1 MTSALRVLYAED
13 NEQDADLT
21 RSHFSA
27 HAPDFEVEIVTTGRA
42 CLARLSET
50 TADVVLLDHHLPD
63 IEGLEVLRTLVRTG
77 VPVPVVL
84 VTGTGDEELA
94 VKALRLGASNYVPK
108 LGRYLETLPDL
119 LRAVIERHRLGSRE
133 GLLGSARHRILYVE
147 HESVDIDLTLRHF
160 AEAAPHFDV
169 DVVMTSGGA
178 LARLGQPPAYDAAL
192 IDLRMLDL
200 GGLEFVR
207 EAGRRHLRLPPF
219 IVTTGKGD
227 EAAAVASLK
236 LGAVDYVLKREG
248 YLDKLVYIIDR
259 AIAHDRLR
267 HTNEQLQVELAERKR
282 VEQSLRESDRR
293 KDEYLGLLSHELR
306 NPLMPI
312 RNSVYV
318 LDRVTPGSDQARQAL
333 MIIDRQVTHL
343 ARLVDDLL
351 DVTRIGRGKIQ
362 LQRTRVELNH
372 LVTRTVEDH
381 RSVFAEREIA
391 LEMRPAAEPLFI
403 DGDATRL
410 AQLVGNLLQNAAKFT
425 GRGGRAT
432 VHVGKDEARHQAVVR
447 VRDTGAGIPKE
458 VLPHLFEPFM
468 QADHTLARSRGG
480 LGLGLAMVK
489 GLVELHGG
497 EVSAHSEGI
506 GKGAEFTVRFPL
518 DQPAPDDAARLPVS
532 RLAGARRRVL
542 VIEDNV
548 DAATSLRQALALDG
562 HLVET
567 AYNGVEGLEK
577 LRAVQ
582 PEIVLCD
589 IGLPG
594 MSGYEVARS
603 IRADAAFGTVV
614 LVAVTGYS
622 QPEEVARAKEAG
634 FDEHIT
640 KPPSMDKLRTLLSL
654 VPERRID
661 LSS

>member
-1 MTSALRVLYAED
+1 MTPTLRVLYAED

-21 RSHFSA
+21 RVHFA
-27 HAPDFEVEIVTTGRA
+27 EHAPDFEVTIVTTGRV
-42 CLARLSET
+42 CLDRLHET
-50 TADVVLLDHHLPD
+50 TVDVLLLDHHLPD
-63 IEGLEVLRTLVRTG
+63 MEGLEVLRTLVRSG

-84 VTGTGDEELA
+84 VTGVGDEELA
-94 VKALRLGASNYVPK
+94 VKALHLGASNYVPK
-108 LGRYLETLPDL
+108 LGRYLDTLPDL
-119 LRAVIERHRLGSRE
+119 LRAVIERHRLGMRE
-133 GLLGSARHRILYVE
+133 GLLGRARHRILYVE
-147 HESVDIDLTLRHF
+147 HESADIDLTLRHF
-160 AEAAPHFDV
+160 AETAPHFDV
-169 DVVMTSGGA
+169 DVIRTSGGA
-178 LARLGQPPAYDAAL
+178 LARLAQLPAYDAAL
-192 IDLRMLDL
+192 IDLRMPDLSGLD
-200 GGLEFVR
+200 FVR
-207 EAGRRHLRLPPF
+207 EAGRRRLQLPPF
-219 IVTTGKGD
+219 IMTTGKGD

-248 YLDKLVYIIDR
+248 YLDKLVYIIER

-282 VEQSLRESDRR
+282 VERALRESDRR

-318 LDRVTPGSDQARQAL
+318 LERVPPGSDQARRAL
-333 MIIDRQVTHL
+333 TIIDRQVGHL

-351 DVTRIGRGKIQ
+351 DVTRIGRGKIE
-362 LQRTRVELNH
+362 LQRTRVEFSL
-372 LVTRTVEDH
+372 LVSRTVEDH

-391 LEMRPAAEPLFI
+391 LEMCPAVEPLFI
-403 DGDATRL
+403 SGDVTRL

-432 VHVGKDEARHQAVVR
+432 VLVSKDEARQQAVVR
-447 VRDTGAGIPKE
+447 VCDTGAGIPKE
-458 VLPHLFEPFM
+458 ILPHLFEPFM

-497 EVSAHSEGI
+497 EVRAHSEGVD
-506 GKGAEFTVRFPL
+506 KGAEFTVRLPL
-518 DQPAPDDAARLPVS
+518 DQQGADDAAPLSVS
-532 RLAGARRRVL
+532 PLAATRRHVL
-542 VIEDNV
+542 VIEDNI

-562 HLVET
+562 HLVEI
-567 AYNGVEGLEK
+567 AYNGAEGLEK
-577 LRAVQ
+577 LRNVGSDV
-582 PEIVLCD
+582 VLCD

-603 IRADAAFGTVV
+603 IRADVALGKVV

-622 QPEEVARAKEAG
+622 QPDEVARAKEAG

-640 KPPSMDKLRTLLSL
+640 KPPSMEKLRELLSL
-654 VPERRID
+654 LPVRKMD
-661 LSS
+661 LPA

>member
-1 MTSALRVLYAED
+1 MTPTLRVLYAED
-13 NEQDADLT
+13 NDQDADLT

-27 HAPDFEVEIVTTGRA
+27 HAPDFEIEIVTTGRA
-42 CLARLSET
+42 CLHRLSET

-84 VTGTGDEELA
+84 VTGSGDEELA
-94 VKALRLGASNYVPK
+94 VKALHLGASNYVPK

-119 LRAVIERHRLGSRE
+119 LRAVIERHRLGLRE

-160 AEAAPHFDV
+160 AETAPHFDV
-169 DVVMTSGGA
+169 DVVTTSEGA

-192 IDLRMLDL
+192 IDLRMPDLSGLD
-200 GGLEFVR
+200 FVS

-219 IVTTGKGD
+219 IVTTGRGD

-312 RNSVYV
+312 RNSVYI
-318 LDRVTPGSDQARQAL
+318 LDRVMPGSDQARQAL
-333 MIIDRQVTHL
+333 AIIDRQVTHL

-362 LQRTRVELNH
+362 LQRTRVELNL
-372 LVTRTVEDH
+372 LVSRAVEDH

-391 LEMRPAAEPLFI
+391 LEVRPATEPLFI

-432 VHVGKDEARHQAVVR
+432 VHVGQDGARHQAVVR
-447 VRDTGAGIPKE
+447 VCDSGAGIPKE
-458 VLPHLFEPFM
+458 ILPHLFEPFM
-468 QADHTLARSRGG
+468 QADHTLARSHGG
-480 LGLGLAMVK
+480 LGLRLAMVK

-497 EVSAHSEGI
+497 EVSADSEGI
-506 GKGAEFTVRFPL
+506 GKGAEFTVRLPL
-518 DQPAPDDAARLPVS
+518 DQHAPDDAAPLPVS
-532 RLAGARRRVL
+532 RPAGAGRRVL

-567 AYNGVEGLEK
+567 AYNGAEGLEK
-577 LRAVQ
+577 LRAVH

-603 IRADAAFGTVV
+603 IRADVAFGKVV

-622 QPEEVARAKEAG
+622 QPDEVARAKEAG
-634 FDEHIT
+634 FDEHLT
-640 KPPSMDKLRTLLSL
+640 KPPSVDKLRELLSL
-654 VPERRID
+654 LPERKIG
-661 LSS
+661 

>member
-1 MTSALRVLYAED
+1 MTPALRVLYAED

-42 CLARLSET
+42 CLDRISET
-50 TADVVLLDHHLPD
+50 TTDVVLLDHHLPD

-94 VKALRLGASNYVPK
+94 VKALHLGASNYVPK

-119 LRAVIERHRLGSRE
+119 LRAVIERHRLGLRE

-160 AEAAPHFDV
+160 AETAPHFDV

-192 IDLRMLDL
+192 IDLRMPDL
-200 GGLEFVR
+200 GGLDFVR
-207 EAGRRHLRLPPF
+207 EAGRRHLQLPPF

-333 MIIDRQVTHL
+333 TIIDRQVTHL

-362 LQRTRVELNH
+362 LQRTRVELNL

-391 LEMRPAAEPLFI
+391 LEMHPAAEPLFI
-403 DGDATRL
+403 NGDATRL

-425 GRGGRAT
+425 GREGRAT
-432 VHVGKDEARHQAVVR
+432 VHVGKDEARHQVVVR
-447 VRDTGAGIPKE
+447 VCDTGAGIPKE
-458 VLPHLFEPFM
+458 ILPHLFEPFM

-518 DQPAPDDAARLPVS
+518 DQHAPDDAAPLPVS

-567 AYNGVEGLEK
+567 AYSGAEGLEK
-577 LRAVQ
+577 LRAVH

-603 IRADAAFGTVV
+603 IRADVAFGKVV

-622 QPEEVARAKEAG
+622 QPDEVARAKEAG

-640 KPPSMDKLRTLLSL
+640 KPPSMDKLRELLSL
-654 VPERRID
+654 
-661 LSS
+661 

>member
-1 MTSALRVLYAED
+1 MTPALRVLYAED

-21 RSHFSA
+21 RSHFAA

-42 CLARLSET
+42 CLDRISET
-50 TADVVLLDHHLPD
+50 TTDVVLLDHHLPD

-94 VKALRLGASNYVPK
+94 VKALHLGASNYVPK

-119 LRAVIERHRLGSRE
+119 LRAVIERHRLGLRE
-133 GLLGSARHRILYVE
+133 GLLGSARHQILYVE

-160 AEAAPHFDV
+160 AETAPHFDV

-192 IDLRMLDL
+192 IDLRMPDL
-200 GGLEFVR
+200 GGLDFVR
-207 EAGRRHLRLPPF
+207 EAGRRHLQLPPF

-333 MIIDRQVTHL
+333 TIIDRQVTHL

-362 LQRTRVELNH
+362 LQRTRVELNL

-391 LEMRPAAEPLFI
+391 LEMHPAAEPLFI
-403 DGDATRL
+403 NGDATRL

-425 GRGGRAT
+425 GREGRAT
-432 VHVGKDEARHQAVVR
+432 VHVGKDEARHQVVVR
-447 VRDTGAGIPKE
+447 VCDTGAGIPKE
-458 VLPHLFEPFM
+458 ILPHLFEPFM

-518 DQPAPDDAARLPVS
+518 DQHAPDDAAPLPVS

-567 AYNGVEGLEK
+567 AYSGAEGLEK
-577 LRAVQ
+577 LRAVH

-603 IRADAAFGTVV
+603 IRADVAFGKVV

-622 QPEEVARAKEAG
+622 QPDEVARAKEAG

-640 KPPSMDKLRTLLSL
+640 KPPSMDKLRKLLSL
-654 VPERRID
+654 
-661 LSS
+661 